1 MKTIF
6 RLLIVAFLFLNV
18 TEVRAEKVKMNDS
31 KSRTLRGTTAGCS
44 PSSTFAWLNI
54 NNARVRV
61 NAGGDMWWDLPGGTG
76 AKYYIP
82 ANGSA
87 TSLYAGSLWIA
98 GLDINLQ
105 LKCAAIRFRQVG
117 NDFWTGPLTIDGTAA
132 IDPQTCMEYDKMYTI
147 TRDEVDEFL
156 SHCDPETGALIQSPD
171 YEIPSSILNWPAH
184 GDESRG
190 MSKYLAPFYDA
201 NNDGEYNPTDGDYPY
216 YDIDNDLCHTK
227 IPTMDEVYE
236 GSVKGSILADQ
247 VIKGDQT
254 IWWVFNDKG
263 NSHTETGGSAIGME
277 IRAQAFA
284 FATNDEINNM
294 TFYSYEII
302 NRSTYTLTNTYFS
315 PWTDVDL
322 GFAQD
327 DFVGCDVARGLGY
340 GYNGSNTDGTGQPE
354 AYGANP
360 PAVGVD
366 FFQGPYLDPDGIDN
380 PKFNP
385 ATGENC
391 DESINGVNFGNGI
404 IDDER
409 FGMRRFVYHDN
420 DNTDHGDP
428 DKASE
433 YYNYLR
439 GIWKN
444 GDKMHYG
451 GNAFPGSPGVTDVP
465 CDFMFPF
472 DSDPCNWGTGGLPT
486 GFDGYW
492 SEETGNNGEPN
503 NPADRRF
510 MQSAGPFTLKPGA
523 VNYITFGVPWAR
535 ASANDAWASV
545 ELLRRVDDKCQ
556 SMFDNCFDVLDGP
569 DAPDLTF
576 RELDKKLI
584 VYLSNSENSN
594 NYGESYV
601 EYDPQI
607 SGPLVTSAMT
617 DTLPNG
623 SINTYYTERNDSL
636 YRFEGY
642 IVYQLANKE
651 VSVDEL
657 SDITKARV
665 VYQCDIENGVSK
677 IINFIYDDD
686 VENAVPTIMVEG
698 ADKGIN
704 RTFVITQD
712 AFASAGDVNLV
723 NHKTYYFMAISYAY
737 NNYLDYVIDGN
748 DPTGLFGQKAPFLAG
763 RKNIKLYSAVPH
775 KTVNGTVIN
784 SNYGDNPQITR
795 WTGVGNGGNQL
806 ELSQKTIDEIL
817 SKGPA
822 KDDTLLYG
830 TDLVKFGHPDYPI
843 AYHPTYKA
851 GYGPINVKI
860 IDPLNVVSTDYAI
873 WFEDFHN
880 KYIKNVTGNQSLQG
894 DSVVKQV
901 FRWVLKDLKT
911 DELFY
916 SDTTSDFE
924 SENIFL
930 ERGISVQVY
939 QPWNIGPHRVGT
951 IHDSQENTDIAYFD
965 VISPNN
971 GLITTSV
978 TYADSS
984 NKWLSGIRDDDN
996 IANSALNWIRSG
1008 TYADQDDT
1016 DNNDYAV
1023 ESESTKMS
1031 KPYDPTESYEKIAEG
1046 TWAPYIL
1053 TEPSSKA
1060 TFRPGQLYH
1069 NNAREDSVFRNLGS
1083 IDIVLT
1089 SDKSKW
1095 TRCAVIEMCLDEKL
1109 SEGNAKQF
1117 SLRRAPSVDKE
1128 GNPYIFKDEAGKPYE
1143 GARLDS
1149 LIKNSNFDYFQ
1160 QYSQVADENAANYI
1174 SPRGMSWFP
1183 GYAIDIETGARLN
1196 LCFSEDSFYPDLNGR
1211 DMMFNPPSLKESTV
1225 LNPPIVQLTDP
1236 VLFDPVDGTAV
1247 MGAKHFVYIFPMQNI
1262 GTFSAGTL
1270 SIDYESPAYDAGNYI
1285 YTTLKK
1291 IEDHKSAQQSFYT
1304 TFWKH
1309 PVWVGMPMAV
1319 EGREWLQEGNP
1330 VKISVRVSKPYKSG
1344 YSTVQLYDNDT
1355 VTDGIQPVDP
1365 SLYDTEDHAGYYP
1378 YYTFTTDGYAPTVNN
1393 LEKSESDLD
1402 MITVVPNPYYAYSS
1416 YEDNALTHKVKI
1428 ANVPDKCVVTIYTVN
1443 GAKIRQ
1449 FKKDSSV
1456 TSIDWDLTN
1465 HANTPIASGFY
1476 IIHVKDL
1483 VSGGEKTVKFYAAIR
1498 QVDLNTF

>member
-18 TEVRAEKVKMNDS
+18 TGVRAEKSRYYGKNDNDTRS
-31 KSRTLRGTTAGCS
+31 LKGTTAGCT

-98 GLDINLQ
+98 GLDINQQ
-105 LKCAAIRFRQVG
+105 LKCAAVRFRQVG
-117 NDFWTGPLTIDGTAA
+117 NDFWTGPLTTDGTAS
-132 IDPQTCMEYDKMYTI
+132 IDATTCMQYDKMYTI
-147 TRDEVDEFL
+147 TRAEVDEFL
-156 SHCDPETGALIQSPD
+156 SYWNPETESMDFPEGYQ
-171 YEIPSSILNWPAH
+171 IPASIAEWPAH
-184 GDESRG
+184 GDNTKLISY
-190 MSKYLAPFYDA
+190 YLAPFKDV
-201 NNDGEYNPTDGDYPY
+201 NNDGEYDPEWGDYPY
-216 YDIDNDLCHTK
+216 YDIDNELCHSQV
-227 IPTMDEVYE
+227 PTMEEVE
-236 GSVKGSILADQ
+236 AGTVKGSILADQ

-263 NSHTETGGSAIGME
+263 NAHTETGGSAIGME

-322 GFAQD
+322 GYSKD
-327 DFVGCDVARGLGY
+327 DFVGCDVSRGLGY
-340 GYNGSNTDGTGQPE
+340 GYNGVNIDGNGEPE
-354 AYGANP
+354 SYGANP

-380 PKFNP
+380 PKYDP
-385 ATGENC
+385 VTGENC
-391 DESINGVNFGNGI
+391 DESINGVNFENGI
-404 IDDER
+404 VDDER

-420 DNTDHGDP
+420 AEGVNGDP
-428 DKASE
+428 KKASE
-433 YYNYLR
+433 YYLLLR

-444 GDKMHYG
+444 GEKMHFG
-451 GNAFPGSPGVTDVP
+451 GNAVPGTTGVTDVA

-472 DSDPCNWGTGGLPT
+472 DSDPCFWGTGGIDP

-492 SEETGNNGEPN
+492 SEETGNNGYPN
-503 NPADRRF
+503 NPNDRRF

-535 ASANDAWASV
+535 SANGTAWSSV

-576 RELDKKLI
+576 RELDRQLI
-584 VYLSNSENSN
+584 VYITNSTNSN
-594 NYGESYV
+594 NYGESYT
-601 EYDPQI
+601 EIDPQI
-607 SGPLVTSAMT
+607 CGPLAT
-617 DTLPNG
+617 DSTQ
-623 SINTYYTERNDSL
+623 RNDST

-657 SDITKARV
+657 NDISKARI
-665 VYQCDIENGVSK
+665 VYQCDVQNGVSTV
-677 IINFIYDDD
+677 INYIYDDKLS
-686 VENAVPTIMVEG
+686 ASVPTIMVEG
-698 ADKGIN
+698 ADAGVKS
-704 RTFVITQD
+704 TFVITQD
-712 AFASAGDVNLV
+712 KFTTTGDVNLI
-723 NHKTYYFMAISYAY
+723 NHKTYYYMAISYAY
-737 NNYLDYVIDGN
+737 NNYQDYTV
-748 DPTGLFGQKAPFLAG
+748 DPNNSLALYGQKTPYLAG
-763 RKNIKLYSAVPH
+763 RKNIKLYSATPH
-775 KTVNGTVIN
+775 KAVNGTVIN
-784 SNYGDNPQITR
+784 SNYGDEPEITR
-795 WTGVGNGGNQL
+795 WTGVGNGGNNL

-817 SKGPA
+817 SKKPA
-822 KDDTLLYG
+822 VNIEEDEEGNKI
-830 TDLVKFGHPDYPI
+830 VVPVPFGHPDYPI
-843 AYHPTYKA
+843 AYHPTYEA
-851 GYGPINVKI
+851 NNGPIEIKVV
-860 IDPLNVVSTDYAI
+860 DPLNIVETDYAI
-873 WFEDFHN
+873 WFEDFHT
-880 KYIKNVTGNQSLQG
+880 KTIYNVTGNPSLKG
-894 DSVVKQV
+894 DSAQKQV
-901 FRWVLKDLKT
+901 FRWVLKDLNI
-911 DELFY
+911 DGPEGLFY
-916 SDTTSDFE
+916 STSTSELE

-930 ERGISVQVY
+930 ERGISVQVH
-939 QPWNIGPHRVGT
+939 QPWSVGPHQVGFVVDNST
-951 IHDSQENTDIAYFD
+951 GTPQDQAFFDILA
-965 VISPNN
+965 PNN
-971 GLITTSV
+971 AFITSSV

-984 NKWLSGIRDDDN
+984 NKWLSGVRDDDN
-996 IANSALNWIRSG
+996 IPSSALNWIRSG
-1008 TYADQDDT
+1008 TYADQDDK

-1031 KPYDPTESYEKIAEG
+1031 KPYDPYENYENIAEG
-1046 TWAPYIL
+1046 TWGPYIL
-1053 TEPSSKA
+1053 TKQSDKS

-1069 NNAREDSVFRNLGS
+1069 NNAREDSVFRQLGS
-1083 IDIVLT
+1083 IDIVMT

-1095 TRCAVIEMCLDEKL
+1095 TRCPVIEMCIDNKL
-1109 SEGNAKQF
+1109 SEGKAKQF
-1117 SLRRAPSVDKE
+1117 ALRCAPSVDKD
-1128 GNPYIFKDEAGKPYE
+1128 GNPYKFVVDGVELEGEALTDFLKDADYE
-1143 GARLDS
+1143 TL
-1149 LIKNSNFDYFQ
+1149 L
-1160 QYSQVADENAANYI
+1160 QYSQTDNDNEANYI
-1174 SPRGMSWFP
+1174 SPKGMGWFP
-1183 GYAIDIETGARLN
+1183 GYVIDIETGARLN
-1196 LCFSEDSFYPDLNGR
+1196 VCFSEDSYYPDLNGR
-1211 DMMFNPPSLKESTV
+1211 DMILNPPALKESTV
-1225 LNPPIVQLTDP
+1225 ISSPLSQMSDP

-1247 MGAKHFVYIFPMQNI
+1247 LGGKHFVYIFPMQDL
-1262 GTFSAGTL
+1262 GTFATGSL
-1270 SIDYESPAYDAGNYI
+1270 SLDYVSPAYDAGNYI

-1291 IEDHKSAQQSFYT
+1291 IEDASSAQQSFYT

-1309 PVWVGMPMAV
+1309 PLWVGMPMAV

-1330 VKISVRVSKPYKSG
+1330 VKISIRVSKPYKSG
-1344 YSTVQLYDNDT
+1344 YSTLPLEL
-1355 VTDGIQPVDP
+1355 TDD
-1365 SLYDTEDHAGYYP
+1365 LYDTENHKGYYP
-1378 YYTFTTDGYAPTVNN
+1378 YYTFSTGKYAPTYNDI
-1393 LEKSESDLD
+1393 EKSKTDLD
-1402 MITVVPNPYYAYSS
+1402 LITVVPNPYYAFSS

-1483 VSGGEKTVKFYAAIR
+1483 TSGGEQTVKFYAAMR